1 MKKETGERM
10 GSNEENR
17 KEGLKADGVPY
28 RVLVVDDSI
37 ITRKVVKRI
46 LTSEQYEICG
56 EAEDGDQVLDLY
68 KELRPDIITL
78 DMHMSRVD
86 GIVALK
92 QILDFDANA
101 RVVML
106 TGAEEKKNIIR
117 AISLGAK
124 DYVVKPPAP
133 EGLLEKIKNVLQR

>member
-1 MKKETGERM
+1 M